1 MSNKAFGTA
10 VASDNIGPGCESGNR
25 LSQNTNLPLIYTPR
39 KEENKEKGA
48 GNGLVLNWELKR
60 CLSIGQIVRGQTV
73 MAPFKHR
80 QDEKDP
86 FPSRMKGKSF
96 FTKAAVINA
105 EFLSFHPNRQSEFF
119 YHFYLFTKLF

>member
-1 MSNKAFGTA
+1 
-10 VASDNIGPGCESGNR
+10 
-25 LSQNTNLPLIYTPR
+25 
-39 KEENKEKGA
+39 
-48 GNGLVLNWELKR
+48 
-60 CLSIGQIVRGQTV
+60 

-86 FPSRMKGKSF
+86 FTFRMKGKSF